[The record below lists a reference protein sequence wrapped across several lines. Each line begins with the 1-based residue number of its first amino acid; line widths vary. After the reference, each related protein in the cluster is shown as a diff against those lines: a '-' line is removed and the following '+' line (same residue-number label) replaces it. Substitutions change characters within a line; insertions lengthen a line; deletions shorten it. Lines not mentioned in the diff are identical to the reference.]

1 MTDTVFCE
9 KCCFECW
16 DNDPIIVYK
25 VCKHVFHKTC
35 LLTQEFSLLN
45 PRCPCCEFGH
55 IMREAPISKDLS
67 EVPLNKVPP
76 NKAFF
81 KEEEEEEEDIPSFWF
96 DDDDDDAEFE
106 IKPDSHSSIFWI
118 LITTAMSVAIVIKQ
132 AIYY

>member
-1 MTDTVFCE
+1 MADTVFCE
-9 KCCFECW
+9 LCCFECW

-35 LLTQEFSLLN
+35 LLTQEFSVLN

-67 EVPLNKVPP
+67 EVLLNKEPINKVLL

-81 KEEEEEEEDIPSFWF
+81 KEEEDLPSFWF
-96 DDDDDDAEFE
+96 DDDDEFE
-106 IKPDSHSSIFWI
+106 IKPDSDSSIFWV

>member
-16 DNDPIIVYK
+16 DTEPIIVYK

-35 LLTQEFSLLN
+35 LLTQEFSVLN
-45 PRCPCCEFGH
+45 PRCPYCDFGH

-67 EVPLNKVPP
+67 EVPFNKVPF
-76 NKAFF
+76 NKVPL
-81 KEEEEEEEDIPSFWF
+81 KEEDLPSFWF
-96 DDDDDDAEFE
+96 DDDDDEDEFE
-106 IKPDSHSSIFWI
+106 IKPDSDSSIFWI
-118 LITTAMSVAIVIKQ
+118 LITTAMSVAMIIKQ